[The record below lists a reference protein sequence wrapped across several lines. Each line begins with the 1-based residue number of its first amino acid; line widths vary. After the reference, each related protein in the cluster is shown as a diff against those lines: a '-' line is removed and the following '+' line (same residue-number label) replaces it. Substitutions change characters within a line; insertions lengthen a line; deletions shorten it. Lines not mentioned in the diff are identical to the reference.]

1 MKTKTTLLIVLIA
14 FLSVSTFAQSSK
26 AQKLDR
32 IIKRDY
38 TIVDGTVTKL
48 SETNVEYTL
57 PGEKLVNS
65 IAVTHVARIEFANG
79 RVQTFDAPSQST
91 GSTSETAPAD
101 PPAPVSEGNQ
111 PPAVKENI
119 IAVLPI
125 PYVNADNLQSSEEMA
140 KFAQNDVYSKL
151 IAKSSNIFPL
161 TVQGLRTTN
170 SLLHKAGIDYKNIDE
185 TPIEELQ
192 AILGVDHII
201 AAKISYTTKDI
212 QNSQTYN
219 GGEVKGSNNKVK
231 GKEYSSSSTQN
242 NTYYYYH
249 VYFDLYKNSNK
260 IYTQSR
266 KPAFAVK
273 DSWVDAMSV
282 LLKKSLFM
290 LSRGAGVA
298 YRETL
303 NCQIPA

>member
-1 MKTKTTLLIVLIA
+1 MKTKKPLAIFAIA
-14 FLSVSTFAQSSK
+14 LFIITAFTQKVD

-38 TIVDGTVTKL
+38 QIIEGTISKL
-48 SETNVEYTL
+48 SETTVEYSL
-57 PGEKLVNS
+57 PNEKLINS
-65 IAVTHVARIEFANG
+65 LDISHVARIEFGSG
-79 RVQTFDAPSQST
+79 RVQTFDANPEPAAISAPPVAA
-91 GSTSETAPAD
+91 TSAAAPAT
-101 PPAPVSEGNQ
+101 ASVGNQ
-111 PPAVKENI
+111 AQPVKENV

-161 TVQGLRTTN
+161 TVQDLRTTN

-185 TPIEELQ
+185 MPIDELQ
-192 AILGVDHII
+192 AILGVDHIV

-212 QNSQTYN
+212 QNSQSYN
-219 GGEVKGSNNKVK
+219 SGEIKGQNNKVK
-231 GKEYSSSSTQN
+231 SKDYSSSSTQN

-249 VYFDLYKNSNK
+249 VYFDLYKNNNK

-266 KPAFAVK
+266 KPTFAVK
-273 DSWVDAMSV
+273 DSWVDAMAF
-282 LLKKSLFM
+282 LLKKSPIY
-290 LSRGAGVA
+290 SK
-298 YRETL
+298 
-303 NCQIPA
+303 

>member
-1 MKTKTTLLIVLIA
+1 MKTKRTLLIVSIA
-14 FLSVSTFAQSSK
+14 FLTIITFAQNVS

-38 TIVDGTVTKL
+38 SIIEATISKL
-48 SETNVEYTL
+48 SESTVEYSL
-57 PGEKLVNS
+57 PNEKLVNS
-65 IAVTHVARIEFANG
+65 LDITHVARIEFASG
-79 RVQTFDAPSQST
+79 RVQTFDAAPESQVAPT
-91 GSTSETAPAD
+91 EVQTTAPSN
-101 PPAPVSEGNQ
+101 APGNQ
-111 PPAVKENI
+111 AQAIKENV

-161 TVQGLRTTN
+161 SVQDLRTTN

-185 TPIEELQ
+185 TPIDELQ
-192 AILGVDHII
+192 TILGVDHIV

-219 GGEVKGSNNKVK
+219 SGEVKGSNNKVK
-231 GKEYSSSSTQN
+231 EKDISTSSTQN

-249 VYFDLYKNSNK
+249 VYFDLYKNNNK

-273 DSWVDAMSV
+273 DSWVDAMSY
-282 LLKKSLFM
+282 LLKKSPIY
-290 LSRGAGVA
+290 VK
-298 YRETL
+298 
-303 NCQIPA
+303 